1 MSELIEI
8 SASEH
13 GRVRVFALDYALA
26 MEIAHTGTLDRLCRA
41 LGVVQL
47 QDADVQI
54 VELHAIA
61 DMGLVAFLGEAYGV
75 EADEMAP
82 YAEALKALTGTVAVL
97 RSGAFGAN
105 PVTLKSGG
113 EARLV
118 ATLTEPNPAI
128 PPMQPLTSKAA
139 EGTVAPSGGKP
150 KPSDAAISGRIAMIV
165 LGLLGLFVWL
175 LIWIAG

>member
-26 MEIAHTGTLDRLCRA
+26 MEIAHTGGLDRLCRA
-41 LGVVQL
+41 LGVAQL

-54 VELHAIA
+54 IELGAIV
-61 DMGLVAFLGEAYGV
+61 DMGLVAFLREAYGV
-75 EADEMAP
+75 EVNEIASFADKLR
-82 YAEALKALTGTVAVL
+82 ALKGTVAVL

-105 PVTLKSGG
+105 PVTLKTGD
-113 EARLV
+113 EARLI

-128 PPMQPLTSKAA
+128 PPMQPLTSQAA
-139 EGTVAPSGGKP
+139 EGTLAPSGGRP
-150 KPSDAAISGRIAMIV
+150 RPSDAAISGRIATIV
-165 LGLLGLFVWL
+165 LGLLGLFVWF